1 MALRQVDGSLLQDG
15 RFPSRFWQRGR
26 QWRVGGGEGE
36 AGLDFFFLIK
46 GDGVSA
52 RGVGCISVVG
62 GRESRWIESQSG
74 DLGGVVGT
82 V

>member
-1 MALRQVDGSLLQDG
+1 VNGVAASRSKFAAGRAISFEVLAARPTMA
-15 RFPSRFWQRGR
+15 SRRRRGR
-26 QWRVGGGEGE
+26 GWLRY
-36 AGLDFFFLIK
+36 FFLIK

-52 RGVGCISVVG
+52 RVGCISVVG
-62 GRESRWIESQSG
+62 GRESRWIEPQSG